1 MCSARA
7 NKRYGQH
14 FLQGA
19 WADRLVTAIAPAPE
33 DRFLEIGPGPGALTL
48 RLARQVAHLTA
59 VEVDP
64 EMVADLQPR
73 LPGNVDLVQHDFLD
87 FDIGPVAAESARGLR
102 IAGNLPYNAASPILI
117 KLLAARRS
125 GVPITDATL
134 MVQREVADRIEGQ
147 PGTKAFGTLSIFA
160 QLRADVRRLM
170 TLPPGAFRPQPKV
183 HSAVLRLEFH
193 EPRVALTDEPTFEA
207 LVRAIFTQRRKTLTN
222 ALRSFAEA
230 RGIDPRDAIAR
241 AALDG
246 TRRPEAL
253 QITDL
258 ARLADV
264 FSSHVS

>member
-14 FLQGA
+14 FLQGP
-19 WADRLVTAIAPAPE
+19 WADKLVTAIAPAPG

-48 RLARQVAHLTA
+48 RLARYVAHLTA

-64 EMVADLQPR
+64 EMVADLRPR
-73 LPGNVDLVQHDFLD
+73 LPPNVDLVQHDVLD
-87 FDIGPVAAESARGLR
+87 FDLGPLAGAAAGGLR

-117 KLLAARRS
+117 KLLAARRA
-125 GVPITDATL
+125 GLRIADATL

-147 PGTKAFGTLSIFA
+147 PGTKAYGTLSIFA

-170 TLPPGAFRPQPKV
+170 TLPPGAFRPAPKV
-183 HSAVLRLEFH
+183 HSAVVRLEFR
-193 EPRVALTDEPTFEA
+193 EPQVSLLHEPTFEA
-207 LVRAIFTQRRKTLTN
+207 LVRAIFTQRRKTLNN
-222 ALRSFAEA
+222 ALRSFSEA
-230 RGIDPRDAIAR
+230 HGIDSREAIAR
-241 AALDG
+241 AGLDG

-264 FSSHVS
+264 FVSHVS

>member
-1 MCSARA
+1 MGPMRA

-19 WADRLVTAIAPAPE
+19 WADKLVTAIAPAP
-33 DRFLEIGPGPGALTL
+33 DDWFLEIGPGPGALTL
-48 RLARQVAHLTA
+48 RLARYVAHLTA

-64 EMVADLQPR
+64 EMVSELRPR
-73 LPGNVDLVQHDFLD
+73 LPGNVDLVQQDFLN
-87 FDIGPVAAESARGLR
+87 FDLGSLAADTGGGLR

-125 GVPITDATL
+125 GVRLSDATL
-134 MVQREVADRIEGQ
+134 MLQREVADRIEGQ
-147 PGTKAFGTLSIFA
+147 PGTKAFGTLSIFT

-170 TLPPGAFRPQPKV
+170 TLPPGAFRPTPKV
-183 HSAVLRLEFH
+183 HSAVLRLEFR
-193 EPRVALTDEPTFEA
+193 EPSVSLIHEPTFEA
-207 LVRAIFTQRRKTLTN
+207 LVRSIFTQRRKTLAN
-222 ALRSFAEA
+222 ALRPFAEA

-264 FSSHVS
+264 FTSQVS